1 MLYAGEP
8 AASLSLHCREH
19 DEGLPGTHSP
29 MEWSPGRRDLTKDG
43 VHAHRICVHVGL
55 QTGGHLVT
63 HPVAVARGDAR
74 ADDSRRRRYRD
85 VAADPKRAARPLSA
99 LARGQAPL
107 RLGRIRPRRCV
118 LPPRPVPQR
127 HPGRLRRGARDPGP
141 GAAGP
146 AVLPLPGHELRR
158 PDPAGR
164 GRSAHLPQDVAGH
177 PAPPAGATALD
188 LCRRGR
194 HPDHESLARPQPGRG
209 LRPAEGEGACRA
221 SGPAPRE
228 RPRLDGRAPAPSR
241 PAAPAAV
248 RRP

>member
-85 VAADPKRAARPLSA
+85 VAADPNAPRGLYPRWHEGRLRSGWDESGLADAYCRRVLSRNATRAGCDAVLEIQDLAPLDLPYYLYQDMSYDALIQLVEAGQPIFRKTSRDTLRRRQERQRSIYAARP
-99 LARGQAPL
+99 
-107 RLGRIRPRRCV
+107 
-118 LPPRPVPQR
+118 
-127 HPGRLRRGARDPGP
+127 
-141 GAAGP
+141 
-146 AVLPLPGHELRR
+146 
-158 PDPAGR
+158 
-164 GRSAHLPQDVAGH
+164 
-177 PAPPAGATALD
+177 
-188 LCRRGR
+188 
-194 HPDHESLARPQPGRG
+194 
-209 LRPAEGEGACRA
+209 A
-221 SGPAPRE
+221 S
-228 RPRLDGRAPAPSR
+228 
-241 PAAPAAV
+241 
-248 RRP
+248 